1 LRDKKSQL
9 FSLKPLTNGHFWCII
24 NTERKKEVNKMVELK
39 YIKDLAKGTVLT
51 KEMFDEEARRNA
63 KERRRVYK
71 TTGIRCDYKGLIT
84 WENLRTNP
92 EKYELKKLEGFREA
106 KSSKYNAIDVLEMIK
121 SGKTVEEIE
130 PLLYSKIRFIYFEK
144 I

>member
-1 LRDKKSQL
+1 
-9 FSLKPLTNGHFWCII
+9 
-24 NTERKKEVNKMVELK
+24 MVELK
-39 YIKDLAKGTVLT
+39 YIKDLAKGTMLT
-51 KEMFDEEARRNA
+51 KEMFDEEARKGA
-63 KERRRVYK
+63 KERRRAYK
-71 TTGIRCDYKGLIT
+71 TTGIRCDYKSLIT

-92 EKYELKKLEGFREA
+92 EKYELKKLEGFRDA

-121 SGKTVEEIE
+121 NGKTVEEIE